1 MYQSTVPYLV
11 AEAGF
16 EPHDLR
22 VMSRLIVSILS
33 TKALTGQGFEA
44 VNRRVSRRGY
54 GKTVKLKSLSRLLED
69 DVI

>member
-1 MYQSTVPYLV
+1 MV

-44 VNRRVSRRGY
+44 PNRRASRRGY
-54 GKTVKLKSLSRLLED
+54 GKTGKLKLLSRLLED
-69 DVI
+69 DVV